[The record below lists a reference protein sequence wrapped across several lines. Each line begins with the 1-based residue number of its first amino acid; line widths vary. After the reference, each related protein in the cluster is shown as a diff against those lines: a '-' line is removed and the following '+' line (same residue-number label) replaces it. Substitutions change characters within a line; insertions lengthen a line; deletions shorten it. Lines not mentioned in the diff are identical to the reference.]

1 MSGPSDRP
9 GPVGE
14 TPDEGSVGELPQP
27 VMDQGVASPVGSRG
41 RRRKGGGK
49 RGGGRGEQA
58 MVPDAE
64 FTSYY
69 GRPVV
74 RASPW
79 EADIPLYLFLGGVA
93 STSSLL
99 AAGCDL
105 TGRTE
110 LCRASRITAT
120 VTIGVSFAALVHDL
134 GRPARFHHMLRVAK
148 YTSPMSVGTW
158 LLSAYAP
165 FVGIAVASEARGL
178 LPAGLR
184 DGVVGRVLPGAGRA
198 AGVVAALVAPTVASY
213 TAVLLADTATP
224 SWHEAYR
231 QLPFV
236 FVGSAAAAG
245 GGMGLVNGPLAQTG
259 PAQRMAVGGAV
270 LELVM
275 SHRMEAAMGLAAEP
289 LHQGRAGSYYR
300 AAKALTAAGAVL
312 AATVGR
318 RHRAAAVLAGATLVA
333 GSFCTRFA
341 VFHAGQQSA
350 KDPRYTITPQRQRVD
365 EGRPVRFEEPGA

>member
-1 MSGPSDRP
+1 MSEQRP
-9 GPVGE
+9 EGE
-14 TPDEGSVGELPQP
+14 TKDEGSVGEFPQP
-27 VMDQGVASPVGSRG
+27 LMDQAVSSPVGTRG
-41 RRRKGGGK
+41 RRRKRGGRG
-49 RGGGRGEQA
+49 GGGRGEQA

-105 TGRTE
+105 TGRPE
-110 LCRASRITAT
+110 LRRASRITAT

-148 YTSPMSVGTW
+148 FTSPMSVGTW

-165 FVGIAVASEARGL
+165 FVGVALASEAGGL
-178 LPAGLR
+178 LPKGLR
-184 DGVVGRVLPGAGRA
+184 DGIVGRVLPGAGRVAGLA
-198 AGVVAALVAPTVASY
+198 AAVVAPTVASY

-245 GGMGLVNGPLAQTG
+245 GGMGLVNGPLAETG
-259 PAQRMAVGGAV
+259 PAQRMAVGGAL
-270 LELVM
+270 LELAM
-275 SHRMEAAMGLAAEP
+275 SHRMEEAMGLSAEP
-289 LHQGRAGSYYR
+289 LHAGRAGSYYR

-318 RHRAAAVLAGATLVA
+318 RHRVGGIVAGATLVA

-350 KDPRYTITPQRQRVD
+350 LDPKYTITPQRQRVD